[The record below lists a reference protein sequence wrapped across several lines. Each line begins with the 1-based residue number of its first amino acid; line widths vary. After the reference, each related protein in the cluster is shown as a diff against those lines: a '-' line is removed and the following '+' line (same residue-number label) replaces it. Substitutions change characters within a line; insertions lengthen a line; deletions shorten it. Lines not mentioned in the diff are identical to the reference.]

1 MTNSTSNFAVKI
13 QPLNS
18 KNFNKLPKKQPRKY
32 LAPQLGSSNYK
43 ERSQA
48 MQTFLP
54 EFKEFL
60 HVAGITPDIQ
70 RQMGIEYIISVDPRW
85 RTSACDHV
93 SARCKYLGAQF
104 AIWSN
109 GQNPDGTFDL
119 HLYGDLLSGKYRS
132 GACSDPIEFGRKFA
146 LLVCEAERI
155 ADLQWWRRIH
165 PDIERICQVLL
176 IFVMCV
182 SFFVT
187 PTTDW
192 EKAEYFTA
200 FFVLTAFAI
209 LNYISRIRPE
219 DSLVDEKCD
228 QQAIAL
234 RSNTAYQ
241 LAM

>member
-1 MTNSTSNFAVKI
+1 MTSSTSNFAVKI
-13 QPLNS
+13 QQLNS
-18 KNFNKLPKKQPRKY
+18 KNFNKVPKKQPRKY
-32 LAPQLGSSNYK
+32 LAPQLGSSNYE

-48 MQTFLP
+48 MQAFLP
-54 EFKEFL
+54 EFKTFL
-60 HVAGITPDIQ
+60 SVAGITPDIQ
-70 RQMGIEYIISVDPRW
+70 KQMGIEYIISVDPRW

-109 GQNPDGTFDL
+109 GPNPDGTFDL

-132 GACSDPIEFGRKFA
+132 GTCSDPVEFGRKFA

-155 ADLQWWRRIH
+155 ADLQWWHRIH
-165 PDIERICQVLL
+165 PDIERGAQVLL
-176 IFVMCV
+176 TFTMCV
-182 SFFVT
+182 SFIFM
-187 PTTDW
+187 PTNDW
-192 EKAEYFTA
+192 EKTDYFFA
-200 FFVLTAFAI
+200 FFALAGCAI
-209 LNYISRIRPE
+209 LSYISRIRPE
-219 DSLVDEKCD
+219 DSLIDEQCN